1 MLQAVVLA
9 LSLSSNPNGP
19 VDITEQELTRYVNQK
34 AKYQQQYG
42 IPGLFDI
49 DIHISSMS
57 VQLAKKKSNLAEVES
72 NGTYTL
78 TLPGQPTV
86 DGTINAN
93 FLAKPRYDKTA
104 GAIYL
109 DQFSLSGYQITP
121 ANVQEQFAPLV
132 SYLITGLQ
140 SKLKQE
146 PAYVL
151 NTQDKDQKWLKEH
164 VTGFEMLPGKLRLH
178 TSNE

>member
-1 MLQAVVLA
+1 MLQTVLLA

-19 VDITEQELTRYVNQK
+19 IDITEQQLTQYVNQK

-49 DIHISSMS
+49 DIHIKSMTVS
-57 VQLAKKKSNLAEVES
+57 LGKKKSNTADVQS
-72 NGTYTL
+72 IGTYTL
-78 TLPGQPTV
+78 TLPNQPVV
-86 DGTINAN
+86 DGTINAD
-93 FLAKPRYDKTA
+93 FEAKPRYDMQN

-109 DQFSLSGYQITP
+109 DQFALSGYQITP
-121 ANVQEQFAPLV
+121 ANIQEQFAPLV
-132 SYLITGLQ
+132 SYLISGLQ

-151 NTQDKDQKWLKEH
+151 NTQDKDQRWLKEH
-164 VTGFEMLPGKLRLH
+164 VTRFELLPGKLRLY
-178 TSNE
+178 TDKQ